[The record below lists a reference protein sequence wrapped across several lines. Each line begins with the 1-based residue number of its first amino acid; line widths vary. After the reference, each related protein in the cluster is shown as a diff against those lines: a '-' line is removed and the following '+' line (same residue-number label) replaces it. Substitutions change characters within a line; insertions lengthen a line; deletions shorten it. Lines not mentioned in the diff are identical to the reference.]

1 MRRWWLILRKPNP
14 RRNGPTSS
22 GDPPN
27 HWLGDEYPDETV
39 SLRLM
44 NPAGYLDVFRNLS
57 IAMLK
62 SAQAN
67 LEVPVPSCPGWT
79 VAELIAH
86 VGATWGW
93 AAAIVRT
100 GARDEL
106 PSSPEGAGGTE
117 LLEWAAEQSRQLF
130 DALKDA
136 DPDSDCWTF
145 GLPRSRLFW
154 FRRQALE
161 TAVHAW
167 DVQHAIGQPDPIDSD
182 LATDGIDEFLAV
194 MLPRH
199 IQRQPDTWTGQ
210 SLHLHRTDGDGEWMI
225 RLGPGASLSTER
237 THGQGDMALRGPAS
251 SLYLWCLNRLPSI
264 DLELIGDGALA
275 DRWTAEVSF

>member
-1 MRRWWLILRKPNP
+1 MLGG
-14 RRNGPTSS
+14 NG
-22 GDPPN
+22 
-27 HWLGDEYPDETV
+27 
-39 SLRLM
+39 SLRAM
-44 NPAGYLDVFRNLS
+44 NPDGYLDVFRDRS
-57 IAMLK
+57 IALLT

-79 VAELIAH
+79 VAELITH
-86 VGATWGW
+86 VGTTWGW

-100 GARDEL
+100 GARDDL
-106 PSSPEGAGGTE
+106 PSSPDDPGSTE
-117 LLEWAAEQSRQLF
+117 VLEWAAEQSRQLS
-130 DALKDA
+130 DALKGA

-161 TAVHAW
+161 TAIHAW
-167 DVQHAIGQPDPIDSD
+167 DVQHATGQPDPIDPD
-182 LATDGIDEFLAV
+182 LASDGIDEFVAV

-199 IQRQPDTWTGQ
+199 IQRQPDNWTGQ

-237 THGQGDMALRGPAS
+237 THGHGDVALRGPVS
-251 SLYLWCLNRLPSI
+251 SLYLWCLNRLPST
-264 DLELIGDGALA
+264 DLELVGDGAIA
-275 DRWTAEVSF
+275 ERWTAEVSF